1 VAATIFLEAEDEITG
16 AVSRIR
22 GLEEREAV
30 LVLAPGSRIGTSR
43 INFKLLAREAERKG
57 LSLTTVSDEPSVRA
71 LAISAGLPAYDSVSA
86 AESGLQ
92 ELRRQVGPREPRAGR
107 GSLHDPG
114 KRQPTGDATRV
125 MSVPRLH
132 EPDVSRRRAAEPVA
146 EAEVMRR
153 EPRRRRLPIA
163 PVVLLLLLVAVVA
176 AGVYAAYL
184 YLPTATITLRPVAT
198 EVGPLTVIVSADPNV
213 AVADAAEGV
222 IPAERLEVPLV
233 ASGEFPASGRDVRR
247 TTASGVVVFESTN
260 TFLPVAIPRGTTVST
275 SNGIE
280 FQTTESATLERAN
293 FETGPSTV
301 EVPIEA
307 VNPGQ
312 RGNVPAHSIRQVPD
326 DLAAVL
332 VAGGVDNPEPTS
344 GGRRI
349 EQRSV
354 TEDDYA
360 AAVEELDA
368 MLATELEAGLADP
381 ATTPRGLT
389 IFPASAR
396 IGESFSVPPADQ
408 LVGTQ
413 ADTFSLSVEAPA
425 SVLAVNEALVD
436 QVVEERLR
444 LELAGTHV
452 MTGEGSEA
460 SRGSGVVVGAVVVY
474 RATATARAYT
484 EPDRDML
491 LAEIRGKPISEAR
504 TILGRHGTVEITIW
518 PDFIDRIP
526 DQLARV
532 NLSIEPPREDP

>member
-1 VAATIFLEAEDEITG
+1 MAATIFLEAEDEITG

-57 LSLTTVSDEPSVRA
+57 LSLATVSDEPSVRA

-107 GSLHDPG
+107 GALHDPG
-114 KRQPTGDATRV
+114 ERQPTGDATRV

-396 IGESFSVPPADQ
+396 IGESVSVPPADQ

-413 ADTFSLSVEAPA
+413 ADTISLSVEAPA

-452 MTGEGSEA
+452 MTGEGIEA